1 MNVPAIPSAREV
13 YFLISTN
20 KEFVEKTLLEMY
32 RRHQANKGI
41 SNGKGFNHQT
51 IKDGVR
57 LGRWLDKHGQFTTSF
72 TPGRGENRSRKTAD
86 DHVEAARQVLYK
98 HVDQIIK
105 MITEKVEA
113 KLQAKKEAARIAAER
128 NAKRQAN
135 EAAERS
141 AQLAL
146 NGQRSAEILSMLDEI
161 SEDERPTERTLTPLP
176 WRRTA

>member
-113 KLQAKKEAARIAAER
+113 KLQAKKEAERRAAEH
-128 NAKRQAN
+128 K
-135 EAAERS
+135 